1 MNGLPIEV
9 LNNLELLIKSRE
21 DLIEAVIGFNRGQLR
36 LFVALGSPPP
46 LEIPSSSV
54 ISSAEV
60 ATGSGRADPR

>member
-1 MNGLPIEV
+1 MNGLPIEL

-21 DLIEAVIGFNRGQLR
+21 DLIEAVIGFNTAQLR

-54 ISSAEV
+54 TSSAEV
-60 ATGSGRADPR
+60 ATDPGRADPR